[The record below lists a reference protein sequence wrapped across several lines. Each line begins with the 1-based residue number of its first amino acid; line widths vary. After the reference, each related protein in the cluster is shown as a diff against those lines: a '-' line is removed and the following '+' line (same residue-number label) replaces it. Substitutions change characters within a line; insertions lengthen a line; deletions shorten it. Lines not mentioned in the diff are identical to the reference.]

1 MIKKKLFLIHN
12 HKNFSGAA
20 RSLGENIIRLK
31 KKVEFIIICPRG
43 TSSKFFKS
51 LNVKVIEIKF
61 VPRFNHFEIGF
72 YKGLR
77 WLILLRELVAF
88 VYFTLFLIKLKKNYS
103 IIERIHLN
111 ELELIIVAPL
121 IKFFFN
127 SIISSHLRSPLE
139 TNKGKK
145 RYDFLKYLCK
155 IYLKNIISIDNDCY
169 KTSPLKNITKIIY
182 NGINLKNINIKN
194 NKRKIL
200 TFGFIGNFIKRKGIF
215 ETLAIFKK
223 INKKHKVNLI
233 CVGKIKKTNYLL
245 NFFKYEVNFETYIK
259 NNHIDKEKNIKI
271 LPMTFNLKN
280 FYSNIDVVLFP
291 SHMNAVGRP
300 VIEASCIKKPAIIA
314 LKKHNN
320 DTAMKNNCLI
330 FKPGNLRSYEKKILY
345 FINNRDKINSLGMS
359 AYRNAKNKFD
369 IVANSKK
376 FLKLI

>member
-31 KKVEFIIICPRG
+31 KKVEFIIICPKG

-145 RYDFLKYLCK
+145 RYNFLKYLCK

-169 KTSPLKNITKIIY
+169 KTSPLKNITKVIY

-245 NFFKYEVNFETYIK
+245 NFFKYEINFETYIK

-345 FINNRDKINSLGMS
+345 FINNRDKIDSLGMS

-376 FLKLI
+376 FLRLI

>member
-1 MIKKKLFLIHN
+1 MSKKKLFLIHN

-145 RYDFLKYLCK
+145 RYNFVKYLCK

-169 KTSPLKNITKIIY
+169 KTSPLKNITKVIY

-194 NKRKIL
+194 NKKKIL

-233 CVGKIKKTNYLL
+233 CVGKIEKTNYLL

-345 FINNRDKINSLGMS
+345 FINNRDKIDSLGMS

-369 IVANSKK
+369 IVANSRK